1 MENIT
6 YDDLLDRP
14 LPEVDRKS
22 MEFTAHSSDIVAEI
36 VQDGIAE
43 TDDPKIIFQT
53 LKNNIRLIPFG
64 AYLRR
69 YIFRSMGGKGDYD
82 SIPVKEYKQI
92 IMTSFR
98 ENYTPKS
105 FHDTTVKFSTL
116 VEGWLERDSV
126 SRDTVFLLGF
136 GLRMPVEDVSM
147 FLKTALKD
155 QDFNVTDPRELI
167 IQFCLKNHRPAGTA
181 IELIRKYCDNENTNR
196 IIVRN
201 GDPDGTMTIRS
212 RASQFRSEDELEE
225 ELMRLL
231 GRCLAVP
238 ERYF

>member
-147 FLKTALKD
+147 FLKTALKVKELGLGLNAGHD
-155 QDFNVTDPRELI
+155 LNLQNLGYFIKTIPWTDEVSIGHAI
-167 IQFCLKNHRPAGTA
+167 I
-181 IELIRKYCDNENTNR
+181 CDALYMGLE
-196 IIVRN
+196 V
-201 GDPDGTMTIRS
+201 TIR
-212 RASQFRSEDELEE
+212 AYLSEIKKNSLH
-225 ELMRLL
+225 L
-231 GRCLAVP
+231 
-238 ERYF
+238 

>member
-98 ENYTPKS
+98 ENYTDRKS
-105 FHDTTVKFSTL
+105 V
-116 VEGWLERDSV
+116 V
-126 SRDTVFLLGF
+126 
-136 GLRMPVEDVSM
+136 
-147 FLKTALKD
+147 
-155 QDFNVTDPRELI
+155 
-167 IQFCLKNHRPAGTA
+167 
-181 IELIRKYCDNENTNR
+181 
-196 IIVRN
+196 
-201 GDPDGTMTIRS
+201 
-212 RASQFRSEDELEE
+212 
-225 ELMRLL
+225 
-231 GRCLAVP
+231 
-238 ERYF
+238 